1 MILQEFRFHIL
12 RQIQNKTNHKKTVS
26 LKKINCFD
34 GANNLIDLEQA

>member
-1 MILQEFRFHIL
+1 MILQEFRFHFL

-26 LKKINCFD
+26 LKKNCFD